1 VDVFLLVEYRR
12 LSLMSDLTLRPTGG
26 DGGIGGLGD
35 VTVIVTV
42 AILLLFGGTKS
53 SDVCK

>member
-1 VDVFLLVEYRR
+1 MDVFLLVEYRR

-35 VTVIVTV
+35 VTVYCYCCNIT
-42 AILLLFGGTKS
+42 FTWRH
-53 SDVCK
+53 